1 MTTIR
6 AIEFQFIQHIA
17 EFGREI
23 LDLNDFSHRLGLFEA
38 AEQMIQ
44 EHNSSESSYKLG
56 HNQFSDWTHEEY
68 RNILGAKNTDNH
80 PRGEVRMF
88 EETNAST
95 VNWVTAGGVT
105 PVKDQGQC
113 GSCWAFSSTGA
124 MEGAHFIKTG
134 ELVSFSEQ
142 QLVDCAYGANY
153 GSYGCNGGWPA
164 AAMEYYTSAHSA
176 DTEASYGY
184 TSGSSTSTK
193 SCQSSISGTGVT
205 DQQVTTVLSGNV
217 AQMKAALTQQ
227 PLSVLVEADR
237 SAW

>member
-1 MTTIR
+1 MSIR
-6 AIEFQFIQHIA
+6 AIEYEFIKHIA
-17 EFGREI
+17 DFGRDIANVEEFNQRFGI
-23 LDLNDFSHRLGLFEA
+23 FEA
-38 AEQMIQ
+38 LDQVIQ
-44 EHNSSESSYKLG
+44 EHNATESSFKLG
-56 HNQFSDWTHEEY
+56 HNQFSSWTSDEY
-68 RNILGAKNTDNH
+68 SNMLGAKNTDNH

-113 GSCWAFSSTGA
+113 GSCWAFSSVA
-124 MEGAHFIKTG
+124 ALEGAHCVATG
-134 ELVSFSEQ
+134 QLKSFSEQ
-142 QLVDCAYGANY
+142 QLVDCAYGGNY

-205 DQQVTTVLSGNV
+205 DQ
-217 AQMKAALTQQ
+217 
-227 PLSVLVEADR
+227 
-237 SAW
+237 